1 LRVELAKSFRC
12 EEEDEE
18 EEEVVL
24 TGERGEKE
32 VGVAV
37 DLVTRTK

>member
-1 LRVELAKSFRC
+1 LRVELARSFRY
-12 EEEDEE
+12 EE

-24 TGERGEKE
+24 TAERGEKE

-37 DLVTRTK
+37 DLVTRT